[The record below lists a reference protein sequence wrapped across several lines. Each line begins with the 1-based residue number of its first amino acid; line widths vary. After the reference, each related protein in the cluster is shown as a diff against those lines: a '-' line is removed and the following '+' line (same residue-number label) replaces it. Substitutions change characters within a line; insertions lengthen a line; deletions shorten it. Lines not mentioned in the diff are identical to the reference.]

1 MFQTLFSQIGLICAV
16 AVTAFAFLKGDEPE
30 KLGASVFM
38 LGFFASQMLQDL
50 TLLQG
55 GRWDMMIIDIVM
67 LLAFSAL
74 AWKSGRAWPV
84 WVCALQSLIVMS
96 HVTTILD
103 LRPPVSAFIAV
114 VNLSSYGILIAI
126 VIGTFWAWQDR
137 RAAGM
142 E

>member
-30 KLGASVFM
+30 RLGAGIFM
-38 LGFFASQMLQDL
+38 LGFFASQLLQDL
-50 TLLQG
+50 TLMEG
-55 GRWDMMIIDIVM
+55 ARWGMMAIDVVM
-67 LLAFSAL
+67 LIVFSAL

-103 LRPPVSAFIAV
+103 LRPPINAFVAV
-114 VNLSSYGILIAI
+114 VNLSSYGILLAI

-137 RAAGM
+137 RAGGL